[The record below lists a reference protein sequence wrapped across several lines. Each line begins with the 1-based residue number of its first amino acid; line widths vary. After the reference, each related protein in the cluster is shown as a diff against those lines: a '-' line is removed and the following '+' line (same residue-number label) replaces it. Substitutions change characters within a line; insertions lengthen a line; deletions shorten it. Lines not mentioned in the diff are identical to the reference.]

1 MYAVTDLNYIRKQV
15 KNYTGNWSSK
25 EKQPGTAHSRA
36 SGIEERT
43 RTMLQMT
50 IEE

>member
-25 EKQPGTAHSRA
+25 EKTARHCTQQ
-36 SGIEERT
+36 GIGNR
-43 RTMLQMT
+43 RKNQDNAANDY
-50 IEE
+50 